1 MTSSTPQSAAVS
13 ASAATSVPAS
23 AAADGMPDQV
33 KRLDA
38 APKATVDTLAA
49 TEAAWDAFVEQCPD
63 ATFFHRAGWRRI
75 LEETLGHRA
84 HYLYSERAGAITGV
98 LPLGQVKSLLFGN
111 ALISV
116 PFCVYGGVAAQDAQA
131 AASLTAAARALAE
144 ELGVDYLELRH
155 RQRRNPD
162 WPCKDDLYV
171 TFRKAIDPEPEKNLQ
186 AIPRKQRAMVRKG
199 IKNALQ
205 SDLDPGIARFYPIYA
220 SSVQRLGTPVLPRR
234 YFQALRQTF
243 GDACDVVTTTK
254 DGEPVSSV
262 LNFYFRDQVLP
273 YYGGGTEQARALAG
287 FDFLYWE
294 VMRRACEQGYRW
306 FDYGRSKR
314 GTGSFSFKKN
324 WGFEPQPL
332 YYEYHLVRAQR
343 IPEINPLNP
352 KYRLFIAGWK
362 RLPLFVANRLGP
374 WLARSIG

>member
-1 MTSSTPQSAAVS
+1 MTQINAES
-13 ASAATSVPAS
+13 ASDAAG
-23 AAADGMPDQV
+23 DLV

-38 APKATVDTLAA
+38 PAGSRVAA
-49 TEAAWDAFVEQCPD
+49 EAAWDAFVEQCPD
-63 ATFFHRAGWRRI
+63 ATFFHRIGWRRI
-75 LEETLGHRA
+75 LEETLGHPTY
-84 HYLYSERAGAITGV
+84 YLYSERDGKFSGV
-98 LPLGQVKSLLFGN
+98 LPMAQVKSLLFGN

-116 PFCVYGGVAAQDAQA
+116 PFCVYGGVAAQDQQA
-131 AASLTAAARALAE
+131 AASLTEAARALAE
-144 ELGVDYLELRH
+144 DLQVDYLELRH
-155 RQRRNPD
+155 RERRNPD
-162 WPCKDDLYV
+162 WPCKDELYV
-171 TFRKAIDPEPEKNLQ
+171 TFRKSIDPDLDKNLQ

-199 IKNALQ
+199 IKNGLQ
-205 SDLDPGIARFYPIYA
+205 SEIDTNVERFFPIYA
-220 SSVQRLGTPVLPRR
+220 DSLHRLGTPVLPKR
-234 YFQALRQTF
+234 YFRALREQF
-243 GDACDVVTTTK
+243 GSDCDITTVSKDA
-254 DGEPVSSV
+254 EAVSSV
-262 LNFYFRDQVLP
+262 LNFYFRDEVLP

-332 YYEYHLVRAQR
+332 YYEYHLVRASQ

-362 RLPLFVANRLGP
+362 WLPLFLANALGP
-374 WLARSIG
+374 WLARRIG